1 MKFSILSNQENAFQF
16 AVTVD
21 GKHSGVEKI
30 PTLTEAMHLTLAE
43 LKSAVSNTSG
53 AVTGKLVAPISPEI
67 ELWGAGV
74 TYLRSRDARKEESGV
89 PDVYQRV
96 YEADRPELFFKSNAV
111 RARGTGAPVG
121 IRYDAAAS
129 VPEPEVA
136 IYINRYRE
144 IIGYAICNDMTARTI
159 EGENPLY
166 LSQAKIY
173 IGSTAIGP
181 DITPAWLAPTA
192 AEMKIKAKILR
203 GTEIAWEA
211 ETSLAAL
218 NRTLEDL
225 ITYLFR
231 CQDFPH
237 GAILSTGTGIV
248 PPLDISLAADDVVE
262 IDVAG
267 VGKLTNTVEVI
278 PERR

>member
-1 MKFSILSNQENAFQF
+1 
-16 AVTVD
+16 
-21 GKHSGVEKI
+21 
-30 PTLTEAMHLTLAE
+30 
-43 LKSAVSNTSG
+43 
-53 AVTGKLVAPISPEI
+53 
-67 ELWGAGV
+67 
-74 TYLRSRDARKEESGV
+74 
-89 PDVYQRV
+89 
-96 YEADRPELFFKSNAV
+96 
-111 RARGTGAPVG
+111 
-121 IRYDAAAS
+121 
-129 VPEPEVA
+129 
-136 IYINRYRE
+136 
-144 IIGYAICNDMTARTI
+144 MTARTI

-192 AEMKIKAKILR
+192 VEMKIKARILR
-203 GTEIAWEA
+203 GAQTAWEA
-211 ETSLAAL
+211 ETSLGAL

-237 GAILSTGTGIV
+237 GVILSTGTGIV
-248 PPLDISLAADDVVE
+248 PPLDISLAAGDVVE

-267 VGKLTNTVEVI
+267 LGKLTNPVVVI

>member
-1 MKFSILSNQENAFQF
+1 MKFSILANQTNAFQF

-21 GKHSGVEKI
+21 GIHSGVENI

-111 RARGTGAPVG
+111 RARGTNSPVG
-121 IRYDAAAS
+121 IRYDSAAS

-192 AEMKIKAKILR
+192 AEMKIKARIVR

-237 GAILSTGTGIV
+237 GVILSTGTGIV
-248 PPLDISLAADDVVE
+248 PPLDISLAAADVVE

-278 PERR
+278 PER